1 MLNLV
6 LNKVRMKKIITLAF
20 FCLIVINQ
28 YAQTQIQS
36 NNETPS
42 SITGNIVFYY
52 ANGNIKE
59 TGSYLNGERH
69 GLWQRF
75 DEKGNK
81 LGEGNYMNGIKHGK
95 WVIWDEKQI
104 KRFEFNYINGVKS
117 DLWCSWDENGILVAS
132 ANYRNQ

>member
-6 LNKVRMKKIITLAF
+6 LNKINMKKIIALAF
-20 FCLIVINQ
+20 FCLMVINQ
-28 YAQTQIQS
+28 YAQRNIQS
-36 NNETPS
+36 TDEKPS
-42 SITGNIVFYY
+42 SITGNVVFYY
-52 ANGNIKE
+52 VNGKIKE

-81 LGEGNYMNGIKHGK
+81 LGEGNYLGGIKHGK
-95 WVIWDEKQI
+95 WVIWDENQI

-132 ANYRNQ
+132 ANYQK